1 MSEQTATNRNK
12 PQQTAVA
19 LFLTPIMKSNKA
31 IPSMLNHYETP
42 WREQRFLYPYRWRQI
57 G

>member
-31 IPSMLNHYETP
+31 IPSMLNHYVTP